1 MSNLFVRI
9 DEEFRKQLEV
19 SSTFLAVLS
28 DIFNGAKI
36 NDFGKEFIC
45 DRITGAQRSRINR
58 NIFWLLLSCNE
69 DKKRI
74 VLEID
79 TEKYS
84 GKLLYKG
91 SLFIDN
97 ERIKNKGTKFV
108 LHLREAG
115 EIVLDE
121 V

>member
-9 DEEFRKQLEV
+9 DEDFWKLLEV
-19 SSTFLAVLS
+19 NSAFLAVVS

-36 NDFGKEFIC
+36 NDFGKEFFC
-45 DRITGAQRSRINR
+45 DRINYVQKSRINS
-58 NIFWLLLSCNE
+58 NVFWLELSCNE

-74 VLEID
+74 VVELD
-79 TEKYS
+79 KEKYI
-84 GKLLYKG
+84 GKLLCKG

-108 LHLREAG
+108 LHLRKAG

-121 V
+121 I

>member
-9 DEEFRKQLEV
+9 DEDFWKMLEV
-19 SSTFLAVLS
+19 NSAFLAVVS

-36 NDFGKEFIC
+36 NDFGKEFFC
-45 DRITGAQRSRINR
+45 DRITDAQRSRINS

-74 VLEID
+74 VVELD

-84 GKLLYKG
+84 GKLLCKG

-121 V
+121 I

>member
-9 DEEFRKQLEV
+9 DEEFWKQLEV

-28 DIFNGAKI
+28 DIFNGVKI
-36 NDFGKEFIC
+36 NDFGKEFFC
-45 DRITGAQRSRINR
+45 DRITAAQKSRINS
-58 NIFWLLLSCNE
+58 NIFWLELSCNE

-74 VLEID
+74 VVEID

-84 GKLLYKG
+84 GELLCKG
-91 SLFIDN
+91 SLFIDHK
-97 ERIKNKGTKFV
+97 RIKNKGTQFV

>member
-9 DEEFRKQLEV
+9 DEDFWKMLEV
-19 SSTFLAVLS
+19 NSAFLAVVS

-36 NDFGKEFIC
+36 NDFGKEFFC
-45 DRITGAQRSRINR
+45 DRIIGAQRSRINR
-58 NIFWLLLSCNE
+58 NIFWLLFSCNE

-74 VLEID
+74 VVELD

-84 GKLLYKG
+84 GKLLCKG

-115 EIVLDE
+115 EVVLDE